1 MPFYRIRFRE
11 LAGVGRNNRGA
22 EKGWNEA
29 SPYHTLLFLEWLH
42 RHCPFL

>member
-11 LAGVGRNNRGA
+11 LAGVGRNNWVAG
-22 EKGWNEA
+22 KGWDGA
-29 SPYHTLLFLEWLH
+29 SPYHTLLFLEQLH